1 MVKKTAIILV
11 IIVTIILV
19 VYNKYFGKEK
29 KIEIEKSENTNN
41 YNSNLLEN
49 VEYIAKDS
57 KGNLYIIK
65 ATKGEIDYN
74 NNNIIF
80 LEEVKSQIKLT
91 NSDEINIKSD
101 FGKYNT
107 SNYDTIFSKNVK
119 IDYLENK
126 ITGEYLDFS
135 LIKNKMI
142 FSRNII
148 YTNLENI
155 LQADVIEIDIDTKN
169 TKIFMYEENKK
180 VNMKIEIIKM
190 AVIKNLELNHLKT

>member
-1 MVKKTAIILV
+1 MVKKIVIILA
-11 IIVTIILV
+11 IIVTIILI
-19 VYNKYFGKEK
+19 VYNKYFDKEK
-29 KIEIEKSENTNN
+29 KIEKVNSESINT

-57 KGNLYIIK
+57 KGNLYIIR

-80 LEEVKSQIKLT
+80 LEDVKSQIKLT

-107 SNYDTIFSKNVK
+107 INYDTIFSKNVK
-119 IDYLENK
+119 IDYLDNK

-155 LQADVIEIDIDTKN
+155 LQADVIEIDIDTKD
-169 TKIFMYEENKK
+169 TKIFMYEENKR
-180 VNMKIEIIKM
+180 VN
-190 AVIKNLELNHLKT
+190 IKNKNY

>member
-1 MVKKTAIILV
+1 MVKKIVILLA
-11 IIVTIILV
+11 IIVTIVLV
-19 VYNKYFGKEK
+19 VYNKYFDKEK
-29 KIEIEKSENTNN
+29 KIEKVNSENIDT

-49 VEYIAKDS
+49 VEYTAKDS
-57 KGNLYIIK
+57 KGNLYIIR

-80 LEEVKSQIKLT
+80 LKDVKSQIKLT

-180 VNMKIEIIKM
+180 VN
-190 AVIKNLELNHLKT
+190 IKNKNF

>member
-1 MVKKTAIILV
+1 MLKKTVILLV
-11 IIVTIILV
+11 IIVTIILI
-19 VYNKYFGKEK
+19 VYNKYFDKEK
-29 KIEIEKSENTNN
+29 KIEKEKSEDINA

-80 LEEVKSQIKLT
+80 LEEVNSQIKLT

-107 SNYDTIFSKNVK
+107 SNYDTIFSKNVI

-142 FSRNII
+142 FSKNIV

-169 TKIFMYEENKK
+169 TKIFMYDQNKK
-180 VNMKIEIIKM
+180 VNIKSR
-190 AVIKNLELNHLKT
+190 NY

>member
-107 SNYDTIFSKNVK
+107 SNYDTIF
-119 IDYLENK
+119 
-126 ITGEYLDFS
+126 
-135 LIKNKMI
+135 
-142 FSRNII
+142 
-148 YTNLENI
+148 
-155 LQADVIEIDIDTKN
+155 
-169 TKIFMYEENKK
+169 
-180 VNMKIEIIKM
+180 
-190 AVIKNLELNHLKT
+190 

>member
-107 SNYDTIFSKNVK
+107 KNFDTIFSKNVIIK
-119 IDYLENK
+119 YLDNK
-126 ITGEYLDFS
+126 VIGEYLDFS
-135 LIKNKMI
+135 LERNLMVISRNIVYTNQENIVSADVLEMNIQTKDTKIYMYENKKKVNIKNK
-142 FSRNII
+142 N
-148 YTNLENI
+148 
-155 LQADVIEIDIDTKN
+155 
-169 TKIFMYEENKK
+169 
-180 VNMKIEIIKM
+180 
-190 AVIKNLELNHLKT
+190 

>member
-1 MVKKTAIILV
+1 MLKKTVILLV
-11 IIVTIILV
+11 IIVTIILI
-19 VYNKYFGKEK
+19 VYNKYFDKEK
-29 KIEIEKSENTNN
+29 KIEKEKSEDINA

-80 LEEVKSQIKLT
+80 LEEVNSQIKLT

-169 TKIFMYEENKK
+169 TKIFMYDQNKK
-180 VNMKIEIIKM
+180 VNIKSR
-190 AVIKNLELNHLKT
+190 NY

>member
-1 MVKKTAIILV
+1 MLKKTVILIV
-11 IIVTIILV
+11 IIVTIILI
-19 VYNKYFGKEK
+19 VYNKYFDKEK
-29 KIEIEKSENTNN
+29 KIEKEKSEDINA

-80 LEEVKSQIKLT
+80 LEEVNSQIKLT

-180 VNMKIEIIKM
+180 VN
-190 AVIKNLELNHLKT
+190 IKNKNY

>member
-1 MVKKTAIILV
+1 MLKKTVILIV
-11 IIVTIILV
+11 IIVTIILI
-19 VYNKYFGKEK
+19 VYNKYFDKEK
-29 KIEIEKSENTNN
+29 KIEKEKSEDINA

-80 LEEVKSQIKLT
+80 LEEVNSQIKLT

-169 TKIFMYEENKK
+169 TKIFMYDQNKK
-180 VNMKIEIIKM
+180 VNIKSR
-190 AVIKNLELNHLKT
+190 NY

>member
-180 VNMKIEIIKM
+180 VN
-190 AVIKNLELNHLKT
+190 IKNKNF

>member
-1 MVKKTAIILV
+1 MLKRIVILLAIISII
-11 IIVTIILV
+11 IIV
-19 VYNKYFGKEK
+19 YYKFFHKEN
-29 KIEIEKSENTNN
+29 KIEKVEVNSENLYS

-65 ATKGEIDYN
+65 AAKGEIDFN
-74 NNNIIF
+74 NNDIIF
-80 LEEVKSQIKLT
+80 LEDVKSIIKLT
-91 NSDEINIKSD
+91 NSEQINIKSD

-107 SNYDTIFSKNVK
+107 SNYDTIFSKNV
-119 IDYLENK
+119 IINYLENK

-142 FSRNII
+142 FSKNII

-155 LQADVIEIDIDTKN
+155 LQADVIEIDIDTKD

-180 VNMKIEIIKM
+180 VN
-190 AVIKNLELNHLKT
+190 IKNKNF